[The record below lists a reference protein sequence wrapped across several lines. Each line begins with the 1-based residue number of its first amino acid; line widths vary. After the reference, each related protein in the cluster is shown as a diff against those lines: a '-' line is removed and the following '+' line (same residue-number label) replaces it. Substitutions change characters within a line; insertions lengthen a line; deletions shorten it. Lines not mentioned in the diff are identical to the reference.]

1 MPLRAPRAA
10 DNSHCG
16 ANVRDPAI
24 LSLLA
29 RRRNFGRHDATINR
43 RRQRSRGLFRLRPV
57 TFRYRQD
64 PQGIRQYG
72 LIAEEVVNVFP
83 ELVTRGSDGA
93 VESVQYHELVPML
106 LNELQRQQRELG
118 ELRAQNRRLRATLV
132 EQTAALDH

>member
-1 MPLRAPRAA
+1 M
-10 DNSHCG
+10 
-16 ANVRDPAI
+16 
-24 LSLLA
+24 
-29 RRRNFGRHDATINR
+29 
-43 RRQRSRGLFRLRPV
+43 RPV